1 MNLPINYNDATWE
14 ERKAAREEY
23 IRLQEGKCWNCK
35 EPLDGLPHEGIRNEH
50 INWSYF
56 PGGQEGFLKYSI
68 HLHHDHD
75 TGLTEGAVH
84 AFCNAF
90 MWQYE
95 GR

>member
-1 MNLPINYNDATWE
+1 MNLPIDYEDATWE
-14 ERKAAREEY
+14 ERKEAREQY
-23 IRLQEGKCWNCK
+23 VALQEGKCWHCK
-35 EPLDGLPHEGIRNEH
+35 EPLDGLSHEGIRNEV
-50 INWSYF
+50 IDWNYF
-56 PGGQEGFLKYSI
+56 PPNFLRYPI

-95 GR
+95 GE